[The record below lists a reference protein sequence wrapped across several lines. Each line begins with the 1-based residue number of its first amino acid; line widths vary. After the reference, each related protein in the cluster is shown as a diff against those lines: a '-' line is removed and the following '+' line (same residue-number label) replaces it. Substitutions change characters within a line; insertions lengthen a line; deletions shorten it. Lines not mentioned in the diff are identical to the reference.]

1 MALNQTAL
9 SRRMLVKRI
18 ALLTGA
24 VALPMASTF
33 VLAASS
39 KNKVLATKLFNYDDY
54 SKYTIDLT
62 GLVEHSIFTLDN
74 PNRLVIDIKNVTNTS
89 EISKN
94 LAKNPLVK
102 KIRFASRNNKDLRI
116 VLDLS
121 PKVVSPSSVIKRI
134 GGWGKKAIY
143 RLEINV
149 KTNHYV
155 VAQKKAKERKKV
167 ARKQKLRD
175 VVIAIDAGHGGS
187 DPGAVGR
194 RGTKEKD
201 VTLALAK
208 QLKITM
214 NKQKGMRVK
223 LMRTSDKF
231 MDLRTRMNKARK
243 IQADLFISLH
253 ADSFRNSQASG
264 SSVYALSTRGATSE
278 AAKLL
283 AQKENAVDLFGKV
296 SLNDKDDM
304 LASVLLDMS
313 QDSTIQASLDV
324 GEHVLKSLS
333 TVGRVHKKSVQQAGF
348 VVLKSPD
355 IPSILIESAFISNLK
370 EEKKLK
376 SKYHQRRLAKA
387 VTKGVKYFFK
397 EQSLPGTYLA
407 S

>member
-1 MALNQTAL
+1 MVLNQTAL

-24 VALPMASTF
+24 AALPMASTF

-74 PNRLVIDIKNVTNTS
+74 PNRLVIDIKNVINTS
-89 EISKN
+89 KISNN

-102 KIRFASRNNKDLRI
+102 KIRFAARNNKDLRI

-121 PKVVSPSSVIKRI
+121 PKVISPSSVIKRI
-134 GGWGKKAIY
+134 SGSGKKAIY

-149 KTNHYV
+149 KTHHYV
-155 VAQKKAKERKKV
+155 VAQKKEKARKNVAK
-167 ARKQKLRD
+167 KQKLRD

-253 ADSFRNSQASG
+253 ADSFRNSRASG

-278 AAKLL
+278 AAK
-283 AQKENAVDLFGKV
+283 
-296 SLNDKDDM
+296 
-304 LASVLLDMS
+304 
-313 QDSTIQASLDV
+313 
-324 GEHVLKSLS
+324 
-333 TVGRVHKKSVQQAGF
+333 
-348 VVLKSPD
+348 
-355 IPSILIESAFISNLK
+355 
-370 EEKKLK
+370 
-376 SKYHQRRLAKA
+376 
-387 VTKGVKYFFK
+387 
-397 EQSLPGTYLA
+397 
-407 S
+407 

>member
-1 MALNQTAL
+1 MVLNQTAL

-24 VALPMASTF
+24 AALPMASTF

-74 PNRLVIDIKNVTNTS
+74 PNRLVIDIKDVTNTS
-89 EISKN
+89 KISNN

-102 KIRFASRNNKDLRI
+102 KIRFAARNNKDLRI

-121 PKVVSPSSVIKRI
+121 PKVISPSSVIKRI
-134 GGWGKKAIY
+134 SGSGKKAIY

-149 KTNHYV
+149 KTHHYV
-155 VAQKKAKERKKV
+155 VAQKKAKARKKV
-167 ARKQKLRD
+167 AKKQKLRD

-253 ADSFRNSQASG
+253 ADSFRNSRASG